1 MAIYGY
7 QADRS
12 YQAHSLVGRC
22 CGSDEHSCKRRQN
35 DIDQV
40 MPSKKSDAGEDLA
53 CSSGVASEA
62 SSMRSPRKTIVDGV
76 KTDNTHLAST
86 NRHHHQYL
94 AKSLPDRFPA
104 LSKSLSDL
112 ATCMKVKGNDRS
124 PIV

>member
-40 MPSKKSDAGEDLA
+40 MPSDCPIKKVMLVRTLPAPP
-53 CSSGVASEA
+53 VTP
-62 SSMRSPRKTIVDGV
+62 PRP
-76 KTDNTHLAST
+76 
-86 NRHHHQYL
+86 R
-94 AKSLPDRFPA
+94 R
-104 LSKSLSDL
+104 
-112 ATCMKVKGNDRS
+112 
-124 PIV
+124 